1 MLAQQSDYTATAQKD
16 VVTVSKFLYK
26 SNKTE
31 IPCGCVCVMIYLKSD
46 GKVAL
51 CSKLCVSTV
60 SWLSQ
65 CVSAPAW
72 SCCVRPFWVEPRIHT
87 CLVITGNQQ
96 EVYFRS
102 ASPPLLH
109 QSVTPSHHYCKYT
122 INQWKAI
129 PASALYFA
137 FESTFS
143 LSGHPALT
151 VRTGHYGPSRHNPER
166 TYQTGHCNRPTRVNV
181 TVNQCKLI
189 SDKQGETLASCS
201 VFPQPFLMSPFSVTQ
216 FLSHLM
222 LSTGNWVGAGY
233 SCCNACWFSSIVE
246 LASKNS

>member
-26 SNKTE
+26 SKLKFRVD
-31 IPCGCVCVMIYLKSD
+31 VCVMIYLKSD

-51 CSKLCVSTV
+51 CSKLCVS
-60 SWLSQ
+60 L
-65 CVSAPAW
+65 PAI
-72 SCCVRPFWVEPRIHT
+72 SRRCILDQR
-87 CLVITGNQQ
+87 
-96 EVYFRS
+96 
-102 ASPPLLH
+102 LH

-122 INQWKAI
+122 NQWKAI

-166 TYQTGHCNRPTRVNV
+166 THQTGHCNRPTRVNV